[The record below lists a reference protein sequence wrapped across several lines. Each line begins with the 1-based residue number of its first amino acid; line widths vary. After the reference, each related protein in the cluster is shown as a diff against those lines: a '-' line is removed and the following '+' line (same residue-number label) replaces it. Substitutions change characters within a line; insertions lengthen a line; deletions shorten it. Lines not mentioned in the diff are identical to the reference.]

1 VRPPIGITSAP
12 MWPHS
17 VQTMLSASDLMG
29 VLSGRWPTFMA
40 VL

>member
-1 VRPPIGITSAP
+1 MRPPIWDHIRPT
-12 MWPHS
+12 WPQS

-29 VLSGRWPTFMA
+29 MLSGRWAMFMA